1 VARVRS
7 FLLVVACALTAVAAA
22 QGPIVIA
29 HRGAS
34 GFLPEHT
41 LEAYAMAYALGADFI
56 ETDLVL
62 TADGVFVALHDV
74 TLQLTTD
81 VERRF
86 PDRVRGDGAWYAIDF
101 TLAEIKQLDVHERAR
116 PGGAA
121 AMPGRFPLG
130 LSRFE
135 VPTLAE
141 VLELVQGLNAST
153 GRDVGVYPEIKR
165 PAWHAE
171 QGQPMEAA
179 LLEALA
185 AYGYVGPEARVFVQS
200 FEAASL
206 QTLRFALG
214 SELPLVM
221 LIAQPGQATPGALD
235 EWATFADGIGPAKA
249 LVAAF
254 PGLVRGAHERG
265 LLVHPWTFRADA
277 VPSAYPS
284 IDHELRRFYEE
295 YGVDGV
301 FTDFVEDAVRVLREL
316 DMRP

>member
-1 VARVRS
+1 MPRRRFVVPVVFSA
-7 FLLVVACALTAVAAA
+7 LVCLAAA
-22 QGPIVIA
+22 KDPIVIA

-41 LEAYAMAYALGADFI
+41 LEAYAVAYALGADFV

-74 TLQLTTD
+74 TLELTTD

-86 PDRVRGDGAWYAIDF
+86 PERARRDGSWYAIDF
-101 TLAEIKQLDVHERAR
+101 TLAEIKGLDVHERAR

-141 VLELVQGLNAST
+141 VIELVQGLNAST
-153 GRDVGVYPEIKR
+153 GRDVGLYPEMKR

-185 AYGYVGPEARVFVQS
+185 AYGYVGPDARVFVQS
-200 FEAASL
+200 FEPASL

-221 LIAQPGQATPGALD
+221 LITQPGQVTPGALD
-235 EWATFADGIGPAKA
+235 EWASFADGIGPAKA
-249 LVAAF
+249 LVEAF

-265 LLVHPWTFRADA
+265 LVVHPWTFRADA
-277 VPSAYPS
+277 VPSGYPS
-284 IDHELRRFYEE
+284 IERELRRFYGDF
-295 YGVDGV
+295 GVDGV
-301 FTDFVEDAVRVLREL
+301 FTDFVEDAVRVLRE
-316 DMRP
+316 MGAR

>member
-1 VARVRS
+1 MARVRS
-7 FLLVVACALTAVAAA
+7 FLLVVSCALAAVAAA
-22 QGPIVIA
+22 QDPIVIA

-41 LEAYAMAYALGADFI
+41 LEAYAMAYALGADYV

-81 VERRF
+81 VEQRF
-86 PDRVRGDGAWYAIDF
+86 PGRARSDGNWYAIDF
-101 TLAEIKQLDVHERAR
+101 TLAEIKLLDVHERAR
-116 PGGAA
+116 PNGAP
-121 AMPGRFPLG
+121 AMRGRFPMG
-130 LSRFE
+130 ASRFE
-135 VPTLAE
+135 VPTLSEAI
-141 VLELVQGLNAST
+141 ELVQGLNAAT
-153 GRDVGVYPEIKR
+153 GRQVGIYPEIKR

-179 LLEALA
+179 LLEVLA
-185 AYGYVGPEARVFVQS
+185 AYGYVGPDARVFVQS

-206 QTLRFALG
+206 ETLRFELG

-221 LIAQPGQATPGALD
+221 LVVQPGQVTPGALD
-235 EWATFADGIGPAKA
+235 EWATFADGLGPAKG
-249 LVAAF
+249 LVEVF

-265 LLVHPWTFRADA
+265 MVVHPWTFRADA
-277 VPSAYPS
+277 VPAQYPS
-284 IDHELRRFYEE
+284 IEHELWRFYDD

-301 FTDFVEDAVRVLREL
+301 FTDFVEDAVRVLGEL
-316 DMRP
+316 GER